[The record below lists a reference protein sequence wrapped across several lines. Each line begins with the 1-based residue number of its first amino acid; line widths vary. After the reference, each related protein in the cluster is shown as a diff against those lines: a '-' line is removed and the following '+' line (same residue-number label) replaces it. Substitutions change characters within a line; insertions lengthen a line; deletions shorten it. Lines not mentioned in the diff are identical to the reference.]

1 MDLRSLIG
9 CLEAVVPSSRAESW
23 DNTGLLVEPS
33 GNPSVSHVLLTIDLT
48 GQVLEEALGVKA
60 GLIVAYHP
68 PIFHSLKRLTQGSAK
83 ERIIVRALESRV
95 AVYSPHTALDC
106 MKGGVNDWLLAGL
119 GQGKVETLSVCSVA
133 PSPNSTL
140 SISDLNPDCRDPQL
154 YDLQLLCSKEEV
166 SSFLMTL
173 NTLVP
178 NHKMSLRTRP
188 LIPVTGGGRKLSL
201 NQPVSISELVFRVK
215 THLSI
220 SHMRLAKP
228 PCWKEEKRVT
238 TVAVCAGSGGS
249 VLAGTEADVYLTGN
263 AFVLLM
269 QLPRSAVNVQGR

>member
-1 MDLRSLIG
+1 
-9 CLEAVVPSSRAESW
+9 
-23 DNTGLLVEPS
+23 
-33 GNPSVSHVLLTIDLT
+33 
-48 GQVLEEALGVKA
+48 
-60 GLIVAYHP
+60 
-68 PIFHSLKRLTQGSAK
+68 
-83 ERIIVRALESRV
+83 
-95 AVYSPHTALDC
+95 
-106 MKGGVNDWLLAGL
+106 
-119 GQGKVETLSVCSVA
+119 
-133 PSPNSTL
+133 
-140 SISDLNPDCRDPQL
+140 
-154 YDLQLLCSKEEV
+154 
-166 SSFLMTL
+166 MTL

-188 LIPVTGGGRKLSL
+188 LVCTVHCSSPSFSSIVQIPVTGGGRKLSL

>member
-140 SISDLNPDCRDPQL
+140 SISDVDKATVDSVTSALP
-154 YDLQLLCSKEEV
+154 
-166 SSFLMTL
+166 
-173 NTLVP
+173 VP